1 MGNTTIPKERYGS
14 IFMKIIT
21 ALCASVLLAYVVI
34 TVSPVNGEE
43 AIYSD
48 MIRLHVLAD
57 SDETNEQELKLKV
70 RDAVL
75 EKVTELTNGITDTE
89 EALSVVENNLEE
101 ISKVAKTVVENNG
114 YDHNVT
120 AEIGREEYPERE
132 YEGFRLPAGEYYSLR
147 VKIGK
152 AEGKNW
158 WCVLFPPLCT
168 AAAEERNEVF
178 VATGFTGEQYRTV
191 TETENVKYKIKF
203 KILEVLEEILREKN

>member
-1 MGNTTIPKERYGS
+1 M
-14 IFMKIIT
+14 
-21 ALCASVLLAYVVI
+21 
-34 TVSPVNGEE
+34 
-43 AIYSD
+43 
-48 MIRLHVLAD
+48 
-57 SDETNEQELKLKV
+57 
-70 RDAVL
+70 
-75 EKVTELTNGITDTE
+75 
-89 EALSVVENNLEE
+89 
-101 ISKVAKTVVENNG
+101 
-114 YDHNVT
+114 
-120 AEIGREEYPERE
+120 
-132 YEGFRLPAGEYYSLR
+132 PAGEYYSLR